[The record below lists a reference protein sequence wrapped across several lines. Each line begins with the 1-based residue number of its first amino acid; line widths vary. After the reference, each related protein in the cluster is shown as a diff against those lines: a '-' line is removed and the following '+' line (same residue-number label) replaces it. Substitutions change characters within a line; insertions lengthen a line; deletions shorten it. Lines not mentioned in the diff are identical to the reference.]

1 MRRALLINTSALLT
15 ATVFAAAPALAQ
27 SADWTGAYIGGE
39 IGLGTFDVN
48 VPGGSVDNDDL
59 IGGLVA
65 GYDFDLGTWVVGA
78 GVDIDFADINLPG
91 STASLD
97 RLYRLKLRGGY
108 KIGSGLLYG
117 TGGYTHATL
126 GNARND
132 EGYFFGAG
140 YEYLTQSNFSVGGE
154 VLYHQFDNF
163 NGTNA
168 NFNVVTYQIRGTF
181 RF

>member
-1 MRRALLINTSALLT
+1 MRHMKLIKTFALVT
-15 ATVFAAAPALAQ
+15 ATAFAAAPALAQ

-39 IGLGTFDVN
+39 VGLGTFDAN
-48 VPGGSVDNDDL
+48 IPGGSVDNTDF

-65 GYDFDLGTWVVGA
+65 GYDYDLGTWVVGA
-78 GVDIDFADINLPG
+78 GVDVDFANIDLPG
-91 STASLD
+91 TIASLD

-117 TGGYTHATL
+117 TGGYANAVL
-126 GNARND
+126 GHGRD
-132 EGYFFGAG
+132 DDGYFFGAG

-154 VLYHQFDNF
+154 VLYHQFDSF
-163 NGTNA
+163 SGTSA
-168 NFNVVTYQIRGTF
+168 NYHVITYQIRGTF